1 MKAHWMAAPAAVLL
15 LGLGGEP
22 SLDPRETH
30 LADLVQLTFGGEN
43 AEAYWSPDG
52 RELIFQATAPTAQCD
67 QIFRLAPGSGQ
78 PPQLVSTG
86 KGRTTCAYFS
96 YPAGDRI
103 LYASTHLAGESCP
116 APPDRSQG
124 YVWALYSSF
133 EIFTAAKDGSDL
145 VRLTENE
152 AYDAEATVCP
162 KDGAI
167 VFTST
172 RDGDIELYRMD
183 ADGKNVRRL
192 TEAVGYDGGA
202 FFSPD
207 CSQIVWRA
215 SRPKPGAEQED
226 FQRLLA
232 LDLVRPSKLELWV
245 AEADGTHARQ
255 VTYLDAASFAPF
267 FFPDGKRIIFSSNY
281 GDPRGREFDL
291 WAVDADGTD
300 LERITYSAD
309 FDGFPMFSPDGRS
322 LVFAS
327 NRNAAKPGETNLFL
341 ARWLDGPPAAEERAA
356 DRYQRSVAWLADDA
370 REGRGV
376 ATGGLAAAA
385 LWLADR
391 FRELG
396 LEPAGEQGGFR
407 QAFPVPH
414 AVELGAGSAVAL
426 DGLPLPADAWV
437 PASFSS
443 SGTVEAEVVAAG
455 WGIVLPEQGIDDY
468 AGLDVKGK
476 VVAVR
481 RFVPEGGPFAD
492 TQVER
497 RASDLRFK
505 AFTAR
510 ERGAVGLIVVD
521 LPAGEKPPEE
531 AALPRLDVESGG
543 EAGIPVVALKREV
556 GAALFAGGK
565 RARLAVQLAKKT
577 APVDNVIGVV
587 RAGAAGRLPGAVL
600 IGAHYDHLGFGPHG
614 SLAPD
619 EHAPHNGADDNA
631 SGVAA
636 LLEAARQVVAA
647 RGQLQRDVWFVAFG
661 GEERGLLG
669 SAHLVRNPPGG
680 LEPTKLVAMINMD
693 MVGRLSG
700 NRLAVLGGESAEE
713 WKVLLPPLCERARIE
728 CQLGGD
734 GYGPSDQMSFYTAGV
749 PVLHFFTG
757 VHDDYHRPSDDTARI
772 NAAGGAQVAVL
783 AAQTALTLAE
793 RPGSLTYRAVAAPP
807 PSGDVRSFG
816 ASLGTIP
823 DYAAAEAGRP
833 GVPLAGVRPGSP
845 AEEAGIRRGDVL
857 VELAGHPLA
866 SIHDFVFVLRQ
877 AKPGQKA
884 TAVVEREGRRIELVV
899 TFGAARGRV

>member
-1 MKAHWMAAPAAVLL
+1 MSAYWMAAAAAGLL
-15 LGLGGEP
+15 AGLGGEA
-22 SLDPRETH
+22 SLDPHETH

-52 RELIFQATAPTAQCD
+52 RELIFQSTAPPAECD

-78 PPQLVSTG
+78 PPQRVSTG
-86 KGRTTCAYFS
+86 KGRTTCSYFS
-96 YPAGDRI
+96 YPTGDRI
-103 LYASTHLAGESCP
+103 LYASTHLSGEGCP

-145 VRLTENE
+145 VQLTRNQS
-152 AYDAEATVCP
+152 YDAEATVCP
-162 KDGAI
+162 KDGSI
-167 VFTST
+167 IFTST
-172 RDGDIELYRMD
+172 RDGDIDLYRMD
-183 ADGKNVRRL
+183 ADGNSVKRL
-192 TEAVGYDGGA
+192 TDGVGYDGGA
-202 FFSPD
+202 FFSAD

-215 SRPKPGAEQED
+215 SRPRPGAEQDD
-226 FQRLLA
+226 FKRLLEQ
-232 LDLVRPSKLELWV
+232 DLVRPSKLEIWV

-267 FFPDGKRIIFSSNY
+267 FFPDGKRIIFSSNH

-300 LERITYSAD
+300 LERITYSAE

-327 NRNAAKPGETNLFL
+327 NRNASRPGETNLFL
-341 ARWLDGPPAAEERAA
+341 ARWVVGPPLAEERAP
-356 DRYQRSVAWLADDA
+356 DRYLRSVAWLADDA

-376 ATGGLAAAA
+376 ATDGLAAAA
-385 LWLADR
+385 SWLADR

-396 LEPAGEQGGFR
+396 LEPAGEGGGFR
-407 QAFPVPH
+407 QRFPVPY
-414 AVELGAGSAVAL
+414 AVELAAGSAASI
-426 DGLPLPADAWV
+426 DGVPLPSDAWL
-437 PASFSS
+437 PASFSPN
-443 SGTVEAEVVAAG
+443 GTVEADVAPAG
-455 WGIVLPEQGIDDY
+455 WGIVLPDHDIDDY

-476 VVAVR
+476 IVAVR

-492 TQVER
+492 SQVER

-521 LPAGEKPPEE
+521 LPLGEKPPEE

-556 GAALFAGGK
+556 GAPLFAGGK
-565 RARLAVQLAKKT
+565 RARLVVQLDKKT
-577 APVDNVIGVV
+577 APVDNLIGVV
-587 RAGAAGRLPGAVL
+587 RAGGTERLPGAVL
-600 IGAHYDHLGFGPHG
+600 VGAHYDHLGFGPHG

-619 EHAPHNGADDNA
+619 EHAAHNGADDNA
-631 SGVAA
+631 SGTAA
-636 LLEAARQVVAA
+636 LLEAARQVAAA
-647 RGQLQRDVWFVAFG
+647 RGQLRRDVWFVAFG

-669 SAHLVRNPPGG
+669 SSHLVRNPTGG
-680 LEPTKLVAMINMD
+680 LEPGKLVAMINMD

-700 NRLAVLGGESAEE
+700 NRLAVLGGESAAE
-713 WKVLLPPLCERARIE
+713 WKELLPPLCDKIRIE

-757 VHDDYHRPSDDTARI
+757 VHDDYHRPSDDTERI
-772 NAAGGAQVAVL
+772 NAAGGAQVAAL
-783 AAQTALTLAE
+783 AAETALALAA
-793 RPGSLTYRAVAAPP
+793 RPGALSYRAVAAPP

-823 DYAAAEAGRP
+823 DYAAAEAGRT
-833 GVPLAGVRPGSP
+833 GVPLAGVRAGSP
-845 AEEAGIRRGDVL
+845 AEAAGIRRGDVL
-857 VELAGHPLA
+857 VELAGRPLA

-884 TAVVEREGRRIELVV
+884 TAVVEREGRRIELVI
-899 TFGAARGRV
+899 TFGAARGRM